1 MQTGRSARDVTLAA
15 LACVAYVACVLVAQA
30 TASTFI
36 HLPLG
41 ISVAVGTLWFG
52 CTFTMR
58 DHVHAVFGRRGA
70 YAMICVAIVA
80 SCAETALLGVP
91 PRIILAS
98 VIATAIAESADTE
111 VYHTNRRRAWLARV
125 LRSNSVS
132 IPIDTVVFNLVAF
145 AGVLGWGA
153 MLGLTVGTIAIK
165 SAISMSVALVAR
177 R

>member
-1 MQTGRSARDVTLAA
+1 
-15 LACVAYVACVLVAQA
+15 
-30 TASTFI
+30 
-36 HLPLG
+36 
-41 ISVAVGTLWFG
+41 
-52 CTFTMR
+52 
-58 DHVHAVFGRRGA
+58 
-70 YAMICVAIVA
+70 MICVAIVA